1 MNKLPEQCY
10 NTLRSTGELVTIRKN
25 EKGYF
30 PSELS
35 TPDMLTN
42 RPLPSGPTERLGS
55 PRLRQLPWSAVL
67 CLDGHHPP
75 RIQITM
81 MPTAIL
87 SADVSRMNRKEQG
100 HGEKHQRFQGF
111 NAPDRSRL

>member
-42 RPLPSGPTERLGS
+42 QGADSRHGR
-55 PRLRQLPWSAVL
+55 RFFVWMV
-67 CLDGHHPP
+67 
-75 RIQITM
+75 ITRRE
-81 MPTAIL
+81 
-87 SADVSRMNRKEQG
+87 SR
-100 HGEKHQRFQGF
+100 
-111 NAPDRSRL
+111 

>member
-35 TPDMLTN
+35 TPGYVNKPGHCRAGQPKGWDHQ
-42 RPLPSGPTERLGS
+42 GS
-55 PRLRQLPWSAVL
+55 DSCHGRRFFVWMV
-67 CLDGHHPP
+67 
-75 RIQITM
+75 ITRRE
-81 MPTAIL
+81 
-87 SADVSRMNRKEQG
+87 SR
-100 HGEKHQRFQGF
+100 
-111 NAPDRSRL
+111 